1 MMKRSILPFLFFLLL
16 SSNLLHSQNNANMQ
30 DFGITAGGFTNF
42 PCNQNYMKENIGVF
56 YIAPYIRTGKHEF
69 TAGIL
74 LPLNTHSL
82 VFNDETL
89 SSRPGFKLG
98 YKFYVFNIYSREN
111 LFIHYT
117 LQYLRFKGTYNNS
130 YHGLNPETTETD
142 MYINNVIGLGYN
154 LFFDSEERFG
164 FYYTFDYIISQAGYR
179 FDYSGN
185 IDNLWKTQYFWNHL
199 STHFG
204 VSFKITSLKKKVKK

>member
-1 MMKRSILPFLFFLLL
+1 MNRFVLPCLSFLLL
-16 SSNLLHSQNNANMQ
+16 SSILLFSQNNANMQ

-42 PCNQNYMKENIGVF
+42 PCNENYMKENIGVF
-56 YIAPYIRTGKHEF
+56 YVAPYIRTGKHEF

-74 LPLNTHSL
+74 MPLSAHSL
-82 VFNDETL
+82 VFNTQTL
-89 SSRPGFKLG
+89 QPRPGFKLG

-117 LQYLRFKGTYNNS
+117 FEYLRFKGTLDNS
-130 YHGLNPETTETD
+130 YLYYNLAATEKD

-164 FYYTFDYIISQAGYR
+164 FYYTFDYIISQAGYQS
-179 FDYSGN
+179 DYPGN
-185 IDNLWKTQYFWNHL
+185 SDHLWRTQYFWNHL

-204 VSFKITSLKKKVKK
+204 VSFKITSLKKQVKK